1 MLVKAKILEAETRI
15 HKGKEVCDVTIKVSD
30 PAEAITCT
38 LWNNSVA
45 VGEHRQFIEH
55 AGKDVY
61 LSLAARVWQG
71 NLQYSI
77 NSYAGLSLAK
87 GEK

>member
-1 MLVKAKILEAETRI
+1 MLVKAKILEAETRM
-15 HKGKEVCDVTIKVSD
+15 HKGKEVCDVTIKTTE
-30 PAEAITCT
+30 PAEAITVT

-55 AGKDVY
+55 QGKEVY
-61 LSLAARVWQG
+61 LALAARVWQG

-77 NSYAGLSLAK
+77 NSYSGLTLVK